1 MFRKAFTTL
10 AFAMV
15 VGSAACNNSIVG
27 PKDITSVGDSPAPR
41 TPAEHDV
48 NRVCIDDLRG
58 VDLVS
63 PSESQFVRV
72 GDNVG
77 VSWAAREFC
86 TGFYVKARV
95 SYDDGATW
103 TMLLDSKNTLSTTW
117 RVPNKAHIRPV
128 FEVTLED
135 MAYQQYT
142 TTRAL
147 ANGILEAIP
156 TPGHQPPVDHD

>member
-48 NRVCIDDLRG
+48 NRVCNDDERG
-58 VDLVS
+58 VQILT

-72 GDNVG
+72 GDNVRIA
-77 VSWAAREFC
+77 WAAREFC

-95 SYDDGATW
+95 TYDDGATW
-103 TMLLDSKNTLSTTW
+103 TMLLDSKNALSAGW
-117 RVPNKAHIRPV
+117 RVPNLAHRRAVI
-128 FEVTLED
+128 EVTLTD
-135 MAYQQYT
+135 TAYQEYST
-142 TTRAL
+142 TLAL